1 MGMKDGPPTKTIVV
15 RELLFAPYPLK
26 ESPLFF
32 KKNKKQNREERRKKN
47 KTKLLK
53 RDRLYKR
60 TATEPNRTRDHDT
73 SPARRKGATAVLT
86 RKFC

>member
-15 RELLFAPYPLK
+15 RELIFAPYPLK
-26 ESPLFF
+26 KSPLF
-32 KKNKKQNREERRKKN
+32 KKQNKKQNREERRKKN

-60 TATEPNRTRDHDT
+60 TATEPNRTRDHESSSKKRGNSCAD
-73 SPARRKGATAVLT
+73 
-86 RKFC
+86 